1 MKKILCDEKQKYLYC
16 TFDETDK
23 ELLLQK
29 MSDVLYEHGF
39 VKESY
44 QEAVIER
51 ERNFPTGLPTA
62 GISVA
67 IPHTDSDH
75 VVKEGFLVGVL
86 EQPVTFEI
94 MASNHEYVDVELV
107 FMLAIKKPEQ
117 QLVMLQRLI
126 ALCQDEQNLHLL
138 RSGKQMA
145 EVEQLLETIN

>member
-16 TFDETDK
+16 KFDETDK
-23 ELLLQK
+23 EMLLKK

-39 VKESY
+39 VKDSY
-44 QEAVIER
+44 QSAVIER
-51 ERNFPTGLPTA
+51 EKNFPTGLPTA

-75 VVKEGFLVGVL
+75 VEKEGFLVGVL
-86 EQPVTFEI
+86 EHPVTFEI
-94 MASNHEYVDVELV
+94 MASNQEYVDVELV
-107 FMLAIKKPEQ
+107 FMLAIKEPQQ

-126 ALCQDEQNLHLL
+126 ALCQDEHNLHLL
-138 RSGKQMA
+138 KQGKQMD

>member
-23 ELLLQK
+23 EMLLKK
-29 MSDVLYEHGF
+29 MSDVLYDHGF
-39 VKESY
+39 VKASY

-51 ERNFPTGLPTA
+51 EKNFPTGLPTA
-62 GISVA
+62 GICVA

-75 VVKEGFLVGVL
+75 VEKEGFLVGVL
-86 EQPVTFEI
+86 KQPVTFEI

-107 FMLAIKKPEQ
+107 FMLAIKEPEQ

-126 ALCQDEQNLHLL
+126 ALCQDEKNLHLL
-138 RSGKQMA
+138 KQGKQVD